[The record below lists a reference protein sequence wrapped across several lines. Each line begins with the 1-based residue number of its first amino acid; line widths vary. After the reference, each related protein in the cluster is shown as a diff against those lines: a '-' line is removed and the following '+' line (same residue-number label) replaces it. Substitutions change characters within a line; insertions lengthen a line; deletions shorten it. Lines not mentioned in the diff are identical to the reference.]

1 MAEPDPLSFAILFI
15 RVLCVR
21 CQLVTSHICTTMYC
35 GPPPFIILFFGV
47 PHLISFFFQEG
58 RNSFLDSQKKNLLL
72 LFA

>member
-1 MAEPDPLSFAILFI
+1 MAESDPLSFATLFI

-21 CQLVTSHICTTMYC
+21 CQLVTNHICTTMYC

-47 PHLISFFFQEG
+47 PHLISFFQEG